1 MKWKMKTARRL
12 WIWANSIQHKI
23 IVECRSGPLKPYRPN
38 SLQSR
43 PAWWA
48 IAGRWSPPVIYS
60 WRRRMC
66 LLLGVRLQTCDDQEQ
81 QKTQN
86 TKRLLRSLYRQYHDC
101 EFGLLEPY
109 RPNFSHD
116 VLRGGR
122 LRMGWHHLWYTAASF
137 DFWKSNWKK
146 VLRFLSR
153 SRIMYSAWS
162 SCINNNLPS
171 KHWLKIWPLDAT
183 SFPSDIHYIRKF
195 IILKE
200 NK

>member
-86 TKRLLRSLYRQYHDC
+86 TKRLLRSLYRQYHGLRVWPLGAISSKLFTWRPAWRAVADGVAPPVIYSC
-101 EFGLLEPY
+101 FFWLLEVKLKKSLEISFKKQ
-109 RPNFSHD
+109 NNVFCL
-116 VLRGGR
+116 VL
-122 LRMGWHHLWYTAASF
+122 LY
-137 DFWKSNWKK
+137 
-146 VLRFLSR
+146 
-153 SRIMYSAWS
+153 
-162 SCINNNLPS
+162 
-171 KHWLKIWPLDAT
+171 
-183 SFPSDIHYIRKF
+183 
-195 IILKE
+195 
-200 NK
+200 

>member
-86 TKRLLRSLYRQYHDC
+86 TKRLLRSLYRQYH
-101 EFGLLEPY
+101 GLASW
-109 RPNFSHD
+109 SHI
-116 VLRGGR
+116 VQTFHMTSCVAGGC
-122 LRMGWHHLWYTAASF
+122 GWVGTTCDIQLLLLTSGSQIEKKSW
-137 DFWKSNWKK
+137 DF
-146 VLRFLSR
+146 FQE
-153 SRIMYSAWS
+153 A
-162 SCINNNLPS
+162 
-171 KHWLKIWPLDAT
+171 
-183 SFPSDIHYIRKF
+183 
-195 IILKE
+195 E
-200 NK
+200 